1 MVLIF
6 STAII
11 VLVFFVFYIIR
22 WFLKRYIKINK
33 KINLVS
39 VVATLIITPVIYVVL
54 VLAFFNGLA
63 NESKKSF
70 DKESWFAE
78 KNRRFEMRDDIV
90 TSGVFI
96 GKNKTEVLE
105 ALGQP
110 EENVI
115 NNVWKYYLGT
125 SSAVFGVQHN
135 YIILTFNNGKVS
147 HLEKVEIQD

>member
-1 MVLIF
+1 M
-6 STAII
+6 
-11 VLVFFVFYIIR
+11 FYIIR
-22 WFLKRYIKINK
+22 WFLKHYIKTNK
-33 KINLVS
+33 KLNLVS
-39 VVATLIITPVIYVVL
+39 VVATLIITPIIYVAL
-54 VLAFFNGLA
+54 VLTFFNGLA
-63 NESKKSF
+63 YEPKKSF

-90 TSGVFI
+90 ASGVFI

-105 ALGQP
+105 TIDHQP

-125 SSAVFGVQHN
+125 STAIFGVQHN

-147 HLEKVEIQD
+147 NIEKAEVQD

>member
-1 MVLIF
+1 MALIF

-11 VLVFFVFYIIR
+11 VLVIFVFYMIR
-22 WFLKRYIKINK
+22 WFLKRYTKINK
-33 KINLVS
+33 KLNLVS
-39 VVATLIITPVIYVVL
+39 VVATLIIIPITYVVL
-54 VLAFFNGLA
+54 VFAFFNGLVY
-63 NESKKSF
+63 EPKKSF

-90 TSGVFI
+90 ASGVFI

-105 ALGQP
+105 VIGQP

-125 SSAVFGVQHN
+125 STAIFGVQHN

-147 HLEKVEIQD
+147 NIEKDEIQD

>member
-11 VLVFFVFYIIR
+11 VLVIFVFYTIR
-22 WFLKRYIKINK
+22 WFLKRYTKINK
-33 KINLVS
+33 KLNLVS
-39 VVATLIITPVIYVVL
+39 VLATLIVTPVIYVVF

-63 NESKKSF
+63 YEPKKSF

-90 TSGVFI
+90 ASGVFI

-105 ALGQP
+105 TIGQP
-110 EENVI
+110 EANVI

-125 SSAVFGVQHN
+125 SSAIFGVQHN

-147 HLEKVEIQD
+147 NIEKAEVQD